1 MKTAEGEWY
10 GISIDLWR
18 EIATDLKLDYEFRE
32 TDLPGLINGV
42 RDGKFDAAIAA
53 ISVTPERELICD
65 FTHPYYNSGLGIAVK
80 PANSS
85 SWMDTII
92 HFLSWDL
99 LRVFGTLLLSLVVVG
114 LLMWIIERKH
124 NPDQFGGTWR
134 SGIGS
139 GFWWSAVTL
148 TTVGYGDKAP
158 VTFLGRMLALLWM
171 FSAIIIVAS
180 FTATM
185 TTTMTIAKLESAIKG
200 PDDLVN
206 ARVGTVVNATS
217 ETYLRNHRVACK
229 SYSALME
236 GLNDLA
242 YNQIDA
248 MVYDAPMLSYWVH
261 HESLDGITVLP
272 GLFDKQIYSI
282 ALPAGSPLRKPL
294 NRVILQKVKS
304 EGWQE
309 LIRTYLGDQ

>member
-1 MKTAEGEWY
+1 MKTADGEWY
-10 GISIDLWR
+10 GISIDLWK
-18 EIATDLKLDYEFRE
+18 EIATELKLEYEFTE
-32 TDLPGLINGV
+32 TDLRGLIEGV
-42 RDGKFDAAIAA
+42 RDGRFDAAIAA
-53 ISVTPERELICD
+53 ISVTPEREQICD

-80 PANSS
+80 PANTS
-85 SWMDTII
+85 SWMDTIT

-99 LRVFGTLLLSLVVVG
+99 LRVFGTLIVSLAVVG
-114 LLMWIIERKH
+114 LLMWLIERKH
-124 NPDQFGGTWR
+124 NPAQFGGTWR

-158 VTFLGRMLALLWM
+158 VTLAGRLLALLWM

-185 TTTMTIAKLESAIKG
+185 TTTMTIARLESAIKG

-206 ARVGTVVNATS
+206 VRVGTVANATS
-217 ETYLRNHRVACK
+217 EVFLRNRKVACS
-229 SYSALME
+229 SYPALLD
-236 GLNDLA
+236 GLHDLA
-242 YNQIDA
+242 GNRIDA

-261 HESLDGITVLP
+261 HEALEDITVLP
-272 GLFDKQIYSI
+272 GVFDKQIYSI
-282 ALPAGSPLRKPL
+282 ALPAGSPLRKPI